1 MTENSILDVAI
12 IGGGPGGLAAGIYG
26 ARALMNVAMF
36 ERLGVGGEAAKTD
49 VIENYPG
56 FEAPINGF
64 ELMMKFQSQ
73 AERFGLDIRYEE
85 VIETDLSQPLK
96 KIITTEGEYLAKSV
110 IFSTGSHHRHLDVP
124 GEVEY
129 AGKGVSYCA
138 TCDGAFF
145 KDMTVCVVG
154 GGDSS
159 VKEAVY
165 LTRFAK
171 KVYIIHR
178 RQEFR
183 AEKITMD
190 IAKKNPK
197 IEFIV
202 DTIVEEI
209 VGTPERGVTGVKLF
223 NKVEN
228 RKSELETDGVFIFVG
243 MLPNVEVISEEDKK
257 LILDEGGYIKTDV
270 NCKTPI
276 DGVYAIGDVRAQS
289 KRQVAVAVG
298 DGVTALMDAEGYVEK
313 SFH

>member
-1 MTENSILDVAI
+1 MTENSVLDVAI

-26 ARALMNVAMF
+26 ARALMNITMF

-49 VIENYPG
+49 IIENYPG
-56 FEAPINGF
+56 FEEPINGF

-85 VIETDLSQPLK
+85 VLETDLSQPLK
-96 KIITTEGEYLAKSV
+96 KIVTTDGEYLAKSV
-110 IFSTGSHHRHLDVP
+110 IFSTGSHHKHLDVL

-129 AGKGVSYCA
+129 SGKGVSYCA

-145 KDMTVCVVG
+145 KDLIVCVVG

-178 RQEFR
+178 RKEFR

-190 IAKKNPK
+190 IARKNPK

-202 DTIVEEI
+202 DTVVEEI
-209 VGTPERGVTGVKLF
+209 AGTPEKGVTAVKLF
-223 NKVEN
+223 NKIEN
-228 RKSELETDGVFIFVG
+228 RKFDIETDGVFIFVG
-243 MLPNVEVISEEDKK
+243 MLPNVEVISENDKK
-257 LILDEGGYIKTDV
+257 LILDESGYIKTDV

-298 DGVTALMDAEGYVEK
+298 DGVTALMDAESYVEK
-313 SFH
+313 TFH